1 MYSDTPSPPLS
12 LSTITPTQSWTQDS
26 TIDVDDVQHQ
36 IQTQSEAPG
45 SSTVFE
51 KKWIVTEVGDNGTSL
66 PSFASPTACSTVLRL
81 RVHRKVVS
89 LASQRVLVLVAFPF
103 LPISPT
109 DDAISSPLFS
119 GWSREE
125 RNLFRF
131 QYRFQFGFGD
141 NGRCVSYA
149 LLWHSNCE
157 HSQRLPIILF
167 ALAHPASPSVVLP
180 CASPSSV

>member
-1 MYSDTPSPPLS
+1 MIGPERVGRDPSPAYPPSLMYSDTPSPPFS
-12 LSTITPTQSWTQDS
+12 LSITPTQSWTQDS

-66 PSFASPTACSTVLRL
+66 PSFASPTACL
-81 RVHRKVVS
+81 RVLHLHRKVVS

-109 DDAISSPLFS
+109 NDAISSPFFS

-125 RNLFRF
+125 RHLFR
-131 QYRFQFGFGD
+131 
-141 NGRCVSYA
+141 S
-149 LLWHSNCE
+149 
-157 HSQRLPIILF
+157 
-167 ALAHPASPSVVLP
+167 
-180 CASPSSV
+180 